1 MLYRSVG
8 VCGGKH
14 ITELRNI
21 FIREEED
28 GYFVTEFPLLLT
40 IGHNITVHFLPV
52 HSFRRYAIEL
62 FPSFISLFL
71 SFYFVQMCLCLP
83 RFTNTGDFF
92 SFVPR
97 FRIGS
102 SEKQSIVDRRSS
114 SLSTKTKHHNLLRLD
129 LDLQLLLIS
138 QFKTYYLNRF
148 PTHTPS

>member
-102 SEKQSIVDRRSS
+102 SEKQSIVDRRV
-114 SLSTKTKHHNLLRLD
+114 LSTKQNITTYLRLD
-129 LDLQLLLIS
+129 LDLQHLLIS
-138 QFKTYYLNRF
+138 QFKTYHLNRF
-148 PTHTPS
+148 ATHTSS

>member
-1 MLYRSVG
+1 MG

-71 SFYFVQMCLCLP
+71 SFYFVQMFLCLP

-102 SEKQSIVDRRSS
+102 SEKQSIVDRRV
-114 SLSTKTKHHNLLRLD
+114 LSTKQNITTYLRLD